1 MRGKKRLLIAGLI
14 LAALA
19 VGFPAA
25 LHSEDLTV
33 IEGQVQ
39 YITGDV
45 IKVGGDF
52 FYITDVPIEDAS
64 GNDLSAYE
72 IKVGRKVAVFVSGGK
87 VKSVLAYD
95 EFMVE

>member
-1 MRGKKRLLIAGLI
+1 MIGKRRLLIAGLI

-45 IKVGGDF
+45 IMVGGEH
-52 FYITDVPIEDAS
+52 FYITDVPIVDAS
-64 GNDLSAYE
+64 GNDLSAYD
-72 IKVGRKVAVFVSGGK
+72 IKVGRKVAVFLSGGG

-95 EFMVE
+95 EYMVE

>member
-19 VGFPAA
+19 AGFPAA
-25 LHSEDLTV
+25 LHSEDLTI

-45 IKVGGDF
+45 ITVGGEN
-52 FYITDVPIEDAS
+52 FYITDVPIVDAS
-64 GNDLSAYE
+64 GNELSAYE
-72 IKVGRKVAVFVSGGK
+72 INVGRKVAVFLSGGG

-95 EFMVE
+95 EHMVE